1 MSGASKLNSELAAY
15 SPCELAEFAATVS
28 VLLDAAD
35 NGTVGYC
42 AIQARIQATLY
53 KAVEKRL
60 KAEMRA
66 GRTATVIPFPANRK

>member
-1 MSGASKLNSELAAY
+1 MRPGSRLNDELSAY
-15 SPCELAEFAATVS
+15 SPCELAEFADTVS
-28 VLLDAAD
+28 ALLDAAD

-53 KAVEKRL
+53 RAVEKRL
-60 KAEMRA
+60 KAEVRA